1 MKYNELG
8 KTGLTVSKLCFGGLT
23 VGPYQANMSPEAGGE
38 VIAYAFSKGI
48 NFIDT
53 AQLYDTYPHIK
64 HALKRYGH
72 DNIVIASKTYAFE
85 ADKARAAVEQAR
97 TELDRDVIDIF
108 LLHEQ
113 ESVHTLRG
121 HAAALEELYN
131 MKAQGKIR
139 AVGLSTHH
147 VAGVYGAIEYD
158 LDIVHPLFNIASLG
172 IADGTVEEMGIAA
185 QKAAQKGI
193 GVYLM
198 KPFGGGNLLK
208 KSEECLEFVLAQ
220 PFADSIAIGMQ
231 SKTEVDA
238 NICFFEKRYF
248 DKHLKDSLKR
258 KKRRLIVENW
268 CCGCGECEKF
278 CNQNAIYVDKKLKR
292 AVCIEEKCITC
303 GYCGAVCPQT
313 CLKII

>member
-1 MKYNELG
+1 
-8 KTGLTVSKLCFGGLT
+8 
-23 VGPYQANMSPEAGGE
+23 MSPEAGGE

-53 AQLYDTYPHIK
+53 AQPYCTYPHIK
-64 HALKRYGH
+64 YALKKHGQ
-72 DNIVIASKTYAFE
+72 DGLVVASKTYAFE
-85 ADKARAAVEQAR
+85 AGTARAAVEQAR

-121 HAAALEELYN
+121 HAAALEELYK
-131 MKAQGKIR
+131 MKAAGKIR

-147 VAGVYGAIEYD
+147 VAGVYGAIEYS

-172 IADGTVEEMGIAA
+172 IADGTVDDMA
-185 QKAAQKGI
+185 KAAQEAAEKGI

-208 KSEECLEFVLAQ
+208 RSEECLEFVLRQ

-231 SKTEVDA
+231 SKLEVDA
-238 NICFFEKRYF
+238 NICFFEKCCF
-248 DKHLKDSLKR
+248 DRRHKVLLNR

-268 CCGCGECEKF
+268 CQGCGECEKV
-278 CNQNAIYVDKKLKR
+278 CNQNAIYVDKELKK
-292 AVCIEEKCITC
+292 AVCVEEKCITC
-303 GYCGAVCPQT
+303 GYCGAACPKT